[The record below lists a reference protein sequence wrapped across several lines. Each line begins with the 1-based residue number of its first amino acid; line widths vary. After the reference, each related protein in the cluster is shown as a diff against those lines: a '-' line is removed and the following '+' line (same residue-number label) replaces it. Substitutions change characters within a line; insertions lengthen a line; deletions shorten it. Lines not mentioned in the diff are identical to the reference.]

1 MKTEEKLTEALESAA
16 QLEKMVQR
24 IIQDVDDY
32 DLERLLKKIDAEFKD
47 VQHNLII
54 ARRLAESLA
63 RQPKEPKK
71 AKKKSPLR

>member
-1 MKTEEKLTEALESAA
+1 MKTVEKLTKALESAA
-16 QLEKMVQR
+16 ELEKMVQR

-32 DLERLLKKIDAEFKD
+32 DLKRLLKKIDAEFKD

>member
-1 MKTEEKLTEALESAA
+1 MKTVEKLTGALESAA
-16 QLEKMVQR
+16 QLEKMVQK
-24 IIQDVDDY
+24 IIQDVNDY

-63 RQPKEPKK
+63 REPREPKK
-71 AKKKSPLR
+71 AKRKSLR

>member
-1 MKTEEKLTEALESAA
+1 MKTVEKLAKALESAA
-16 QLEKMVQR
+16 ELEKMVQR

-32 DLERLLKKIDAEFKD
+32 DLKRLLKKIDAEFKD

-63 RQPKEPKK
+63 RQPKETKK
-71 AKKKSPLR
+71 AKKKTTLR

>member
-1 MKTEEKLTEALESAA
+1 MKTVEKLTEALESAA
-16 QLEKMVQR
+16 CLEKMVHR
-24 IIQDVDDY
+24 IIQDVNDY